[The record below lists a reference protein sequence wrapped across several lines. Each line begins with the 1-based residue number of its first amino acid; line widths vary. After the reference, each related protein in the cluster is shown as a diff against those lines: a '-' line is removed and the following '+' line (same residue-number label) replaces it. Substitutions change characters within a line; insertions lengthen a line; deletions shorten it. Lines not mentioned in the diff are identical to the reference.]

1 MLPYCVVGRE
11 AGRMRGN
18 LEHGRYDLVVVVEDG
33 DEDI

>member
-18 LEHGRYDLVVVVEDG
+18 LEHGRYDLEDG